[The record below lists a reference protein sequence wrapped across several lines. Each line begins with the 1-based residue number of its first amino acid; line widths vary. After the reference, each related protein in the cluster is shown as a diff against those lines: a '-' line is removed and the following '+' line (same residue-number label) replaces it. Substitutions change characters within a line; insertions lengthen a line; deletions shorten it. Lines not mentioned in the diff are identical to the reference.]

1 MSDIVKIGMDEKCA
15 EIVYTYILNEFSCN
29 LKMLEDVIATI
40 ACNIER
46 LIRQLPFVEDN
57 ADEIYAKAGELGIK
71 LADVVKEYV
80 KDNKDDKLRHFVVF
94 LAVASFASSTL
105 EVEAIK
111 VARVVEHILGGVV
124 DGDVQ

>member
-40 ACNIER
+40 ASNIER
-46 LIRQLPFVEDN
+46 LIRQLPIVEDN
-57 ADEIYAKAGELGIK
+57 ADEIYTKARELGTK
-71 LADVVKEYV
+71 LADVVKEYM

-94 LAVASFASSTL
+94 LAVASFACSTL
-105 EVEAIK
+105 EIEAFK
-111 VARVVEHILGGVV
+111 VADIVEHILRGVV
-124 DGDVQ
+124 DGNVQ

>member
-1 MSDIVKIGMDEKCA
+1 MSEIVKVGAGEKCA
-15 EIVYTYILNEFSCN
+15 KVVCAYILNEFSWN
-29 LKMLEDVIATI
+29 LKMLEDVIKTVAY
-40 ACNIER
+40 NIER

-57 ADEIYAKAGELGIK
+57 ADEIYAKARELGTK

-94 LAVASFASSTL
+94 LAVASFACGTL
-105 EVEAIK
+105 EVEAVK
-111 VARVVEHILGGVV
+111 VAKAVEHILRGVV

>member
-1 MSDIVKIGMDEKCA
+1 MSEIVKIGMDKKCA

-46 LIRQLPFVEDN
+46 LIRQLPFVDDN
-57 ADEIYAKAGELGIK
+57 VDEIYTKAEELGTK
-71 LADVVKEYV
+71 LADVVMKYM

-105 EVEAIK
+105 EIEAFK
-111 VARVVEHILGGVV
+111 VADIVEHILRGVV
-124 DGDVQ
+124 DGNVQ

>member
-1 MSDIVKIGMDEKCA
+1 MSDIVKIGVDEKCA

-29 LKMLEDVIATI
+29 LKMLKGVIATI
-40 ACNIER
+40 VSNIER
-46 LIRQLPFVEDN
+46 LIRQLPFVDDN
-57 ADEIYAKAGELGIK
+57 VDEIYAKAEELGTK

-105 EVEAIK
+105 EVEAFK
-111 VARVVEHILGGVV
+111 GARVVEHILRGVA

>member
-1 MSDIVKIGMDEKCA
+1 MSEIVKIGMDKKCA

-40 ACNIER
+40 VSNIER
-46 LIRQLPFVEDN
+46 LIRQLPFVDDN
-57 ADEIYAKAGELGIK
+57 VDEIYAKAGELGIK

-94 LAVASFASSTL
+94 LAVAIFASSTL
-105 EVEAIK
+105 EAEAFK
-111 VARVVEHILGGVV
+111 VARVVEHILRGVV
-124 DGDVQ
+124 DGNVQ

>member
-1 MSDIVKIGMDEKCA
+1 MSNIVKIGMDKKCA

-40 ACNIER
+40 TYNIER
-46 LIRQLPFVEDN
+46 LIRQLPFVDDN
-57 ADEIYAKAGELGIK
+57 ADEIFAKAGELGTK
-71 LADVVKEYV
+71 LADVVKKYM

-94 LAVASFASSTL
+94 LAVASFACSTL
-105 EVEAIK
+105 EVEAFK
-111 VARVVEHILGGVV
+111 VASVVEHILRGVV

>member
-1 MSDIVKIGMDEKCA
+1 MSNIVKIDMDEKCA

-40 ACNIER
+40 ASSMER

-57 ADEIYAKAGELGIK
+57 ADEIYTKARELSTK
-71 LADVVKEYV
+71 LADVVMKYV

-94 LAVASFASSTL
+94 LAVASFACSTL
-105 EVEAIK
+105 EVEAFK
-111 VARVVEHILGGVV
+111 VADIVEHILRGVV

>member
-1 MSDIVKIGMDEKCA
+1 MSEIVKIGVGEKCA

-29 LKMLEDVIATI
+29 LKMLEDVIKTVAS
-40 ACNIER
+40 NIER
-46 LIRQLPFVEDN
+46 LIRQLPIVEDN
-57 ADEIYAKAGELGIK
+57 ADEIYTKAGELGTK

-105 EVEAIK
+105 EVEAFK
-111 VARVVEHILGGVV
+111 VADIVEHILRGVV

>member
-29 LKMLEDVIATI
+29 LKMLEDVIKTVAS
-40 ACNIER
+40 NIER

-57 ADEIYAKAGELGIK
+57 ADEIYAKARELGTK

-80 KDNKDDKLRHFVVF
+80 KDNKDDKLRYFVVF
-94 LAVASFASSTL
+94 LAVASFACSTL
-105 EVEAIK
+105 EIEAFK
-111 VARVVEHILGGVV
+111 VASVVEHILRGVV

>member
-1 MSDIVKIGMDEKCA
+1 MSEIVKIGVGEKCA

-40 ACNIER
+40 VSNIER

-57 ADEIYAKAGELGIK
+57 ADEIYTKARELGTK
-71 LADVVKEYV
+71 LADVVMKYM

-94 LAVASFASSTL
+94 LAVASFACGTL
-105 EVEAIK
+105 EVEAVK
-111 VARVVEHILGGVV
+111 VAKAVEHILRGVV

>member
-1 MSDIVKIGMDEKCA
+1 MSEIVKIGMDEKCA

-40 ACNIER
+40 ASNIER

-57 ADEIYAKAGELGIK
+57 ADEIYTKARELGTK
-71 LADVVKEYV
+71 LADVVMKYM
-80 KDNKDDKLRHFVVF
+80 KDNKDDKLRYFVVF
-94 LAVASFASSTL
+94 LAVASFACSTL
-105 EVEAIK
+105 EIEAFK
-111 VARVVEHILGGVV
+111 VASVVEHILRGVV